1 MNYYIGLDI
10 GTSSVKAMLISD
22 DKIIKI
28 VSKDYPI
35 YFPKPGYSEQNPSD
49 WYLKSI
55 TAIKE
60 LTADI
65 DKSKIQNFC
74 IIGIVFHIAL
84 LVAPTNSLPFSFPT

>member
-35 YFPKPGYSEQNPSD
+35 FFPKPGYSEQNPSD

-55 TAIKE
+55 TAIKD

-65 DKSKIQNFC
+65 DKSKIRS
-74 IIGIVFHIAL
+74 IGFSGQMHGLVL
-84 LVAPTNSLPFSFPT
+84 LD